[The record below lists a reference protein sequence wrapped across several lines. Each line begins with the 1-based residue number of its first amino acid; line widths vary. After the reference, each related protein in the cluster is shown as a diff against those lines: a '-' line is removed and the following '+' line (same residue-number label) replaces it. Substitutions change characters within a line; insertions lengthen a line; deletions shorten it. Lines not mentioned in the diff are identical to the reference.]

1 MGGWLVGGWMDRWM
15 GDGQVGRW
23 MDGWP
28 VDGWKDGGLLGEG
41 WEMDEDGWV
50 IKSRCTLGCK
60 S

>member
-1 MGGWLVGGWMDRWM
+1 MDRWM